1 MALIRSRM
9 LRTGCKINFVR
20 YFLMIYLKHFLIG
33 KVYSVIVLYDLNEGM
48 LGKLEIQQEQSSGDV
63 LLKKALLKISQNSRG
78 ITCAI
83 AFFNKVAIW
92 RPVTLLKRGSCTGV
106 FL

>member
-1 MALIRSRM
+1 MAPIRARK

-20 YFLMIYLKHFLIG
+20 YFLMTYLKHFLIG
-33 KVYSVIVLYDLNEGM
+33 KVYSVIALYDLNEGM
-48 LGKLEIQQEQSSGDV
+48 LSKLEIQQEQSSGDV

-78 ITCAI
+78 ITCAR